1 MAIRWRP
8 LGSIGPDAP
17 EEILPEDALVS
28 EVVVQFADLSRVRLV
43 RARGLEDGERTRRR
57 ERMSSTSR

>member
-1 MAIRWRP
+1 MTVRRRP
-8 LGSIGPDAP
+8 LGSVGPDAP
-17 EEILPEDALVS
+17 EEILPDDALMS

-57 ERMSSTSR
+57 ERMSSISR